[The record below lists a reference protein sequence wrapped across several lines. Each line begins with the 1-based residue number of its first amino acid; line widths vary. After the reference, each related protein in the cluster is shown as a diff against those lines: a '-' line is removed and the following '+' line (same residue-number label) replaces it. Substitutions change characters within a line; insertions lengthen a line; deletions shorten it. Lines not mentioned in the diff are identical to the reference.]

1 MEKILDQDLQDY
13 RFLSNLRLLE
23 DGRRAVLA
31 CARAD
36 LEQNSYPTDLYLL
49 NLENGQKRRLTGLGD
64 ASSFAPWGEN
74 SVIFPAVREEADKK
88 KIAQGELLTV
98 FYEIAFD
105 GGEAKEAFRLPLA
118 GASAQRVRPGLYL
131 IRAVHDN
138 ARPDLPPW
146 TRKPAGGPGGSI
158 RKTKITRS
166 ATKRPSG
173 STAEA
178 SPTKSATGCGFI
190 ARKPID

>member
-98 FYEIAFD
+98 FYEIA
-105 GGEAKEAFRLPLA
+105 
-118 GASAQRVRPGLYL
+118 
-131 IRAVHDN
+131 
-138 ARPDLPPW
+138 
-146 TRKPAGGPGGSI
+146 
-158 RKTKITRS
+158 
-166 ATKRPSG
+166 
-173 STAEA
+173 
-178 SPTKSATGCGFI
+178 
-190 ARKPID
+190 